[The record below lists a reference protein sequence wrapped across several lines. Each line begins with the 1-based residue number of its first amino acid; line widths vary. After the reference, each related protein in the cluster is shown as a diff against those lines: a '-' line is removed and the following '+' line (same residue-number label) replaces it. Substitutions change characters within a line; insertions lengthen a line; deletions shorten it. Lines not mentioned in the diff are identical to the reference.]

1 MTAGASGTGTFGQ
14 ILSSITGTL
23 DIIMLS
29 FLAAGVTGFLV
40 LCLYTQKLFIGLVT
54 YVMVF
59 SVLVVLVFGTWIVNS
74 TYYQA
79 IIATQ
84 GQGCFPTWDLSNISV
99 LTNNVTNVL

>member
-40 LCLYTQKLFIGLVT
+40 LCLYTR
-54 YVMVF
+54 
-59 SVLVVLVFGTWIVNS
+59 NS
-74 TYYQA
+74 SL
-79 IIATQ
+79 
-84 GQGCFPTWDLSNISV
+84 GW
-99 LTNNVTNVL
+99 

>member
-1 MTAGASGTGTFGQ
+1 
-14 ILSSITGTL
+14 
-23 DIIMLS
+23 
-29 FLAAGVTGFLV
+29 
-40 LCLYTQKLFIGLVT
+40 VT

>member
-1 MTAGASGTGTFGQ
+1 MNSAIPEAATIYQSINNLASQFLNSMTAGASGTGTFGQ

-23 DIIMLS
+23 DVIMLS

-74 TYYQA
+74 TY
-79 IIATQ
+79 
-84 GQGCFPTWDLSNISV
+84 
-99 LTNNVTNVL
+99 